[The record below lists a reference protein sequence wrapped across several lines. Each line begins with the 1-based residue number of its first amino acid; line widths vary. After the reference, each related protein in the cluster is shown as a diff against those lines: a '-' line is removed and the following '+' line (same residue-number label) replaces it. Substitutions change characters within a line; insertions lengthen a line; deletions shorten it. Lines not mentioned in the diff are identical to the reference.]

1 MQSYIEKGRQPMN
14 IEMKSIKK
22 SFQGNPVLNDIN
34 LTINPSDIMLIVGKN
49 GAGKTTILRL
59 LLGLY
64 TPDEGTITVNGIDSK
79 TRQYQELKKSFG
91 FLNDNIG
98 LFRDLTVWENI
109 EFFHRIYFPTEK
121 KSTRNQ
127 VISNVLKR
135 VELYNHK
142 NEKIDFFSRGMR
154 QRLAI
159 ARAIVN
165 QPDLL
170 ILDEPNRG
178 LDVEGKEMLKE
189 IVQEYHKK
197 GATILINSHDLND
210 IQEYVTHLS
219 FLNNGKIVYT
229 GSYRE
234 LIKNQK
240 NKQYRIRVENPK
252 KVMEQLHSLEYVA
265 NVELLEDSL
274 MVGLTADLSRLSKWF
289 AQNSIELYE
298 LTQTNQDLVTL
309 YKQYI
314 Q

>member
-22 SFQGNPVLNDIN
+22 SFQGNPVLNGIN

-59 LLGLY
+59 LLCLY

-79 TRQYQELKKSFG
+79 TRQYQELKKNFG

-109 EFFHRIYFPTEK
+109 EFFHRIYFPTAK
-121 KSTRNQ
+121 KSARNQ

-229 GSYRE
+229 GSYRD

-240 NKQYRIRVENPK
+240 KKQYRIRVENPK
-252 KVMEQLHSLEYVA
+252 KVMEQLHSLEYVS

-274 MVGLTADLSRLSKWF
+274 MVSLTADLSRLSKWF

>member
-1 MQSYIEKGRQPMN
+1 MN

-22 SFQGNPVLNDIN
+22 SFHNNLVLNDIN
-34 LTINPSDIMLIVGKN
+34 LTVNPSDIMLIVGKN

-64 TPDEGTITVNGIDSK
+64 TPDEGMITVKGIDSK
-79 TRQYQELKKSFG
+79 TRQYQELKKKFG

-109 EFFHRIYFPTEK
+109 EFFHRIYFPKAK
-121 KSTRNQ
+121 KETRNQ
-127 VISNVLKR
+127 EITDVLKR

-159 ARAIVN
+159 ARAVIN
-165 QPDLL
+165 QPELL

-178 LDVEGKEMLKE
+178 LDVEGKEMLKD
-189 IVQEYHKK
+189 IVQEYHQN
-197 GATILINSHDLND
+197 GATVLINSHDLND

-219 FLNNGKIVYT
+219 FLSKGKIVYT

-234 LIKNQK
+234 LIQNQK
-240 NKQYRIRVENPK
+240 NKQYRIRVENPGG
-252 KVMEQLHSLEYVA
+252 VMEQLKSLKFVSS
-265 NVELLEDSL
+265 VEQLEDSL
-274 MVGLTADLSRLSKWF
+274 LVNLTADLSSLSKWF
-289 AQNSIELYE
+289 AQNSMELYE
-298 LTQTNQDLVTL
+298 LTQINQDLVSL

>member
-1 MQSYIEKGRQPMN
+1 MN

-22 SFQGNPVLNDIN
+22 SFHNNLVLNDIN
-34 LTINPSDIMLIVGKN
+34 LTVNPSDIMLIVGKN

-64 TPDEGTITVNGIDSK
+64 TPDEGMITVKGIDSK
-79 TRQYQELKKSFG
+79 TRQYQELKKKFG

-109 EFFHRIYFPTEK
+109 EFFHRIYFPKAKRE
-121 KSTRNQ
+121 TRNQ
-127 VISNVLKR
+127 EITDVLKR

-159 ARAIVN
+159 ARAVIN
-165 QPDLL
+165 QPELL

-189 IVQEYHKK
+189 IVQEYHQN
-197 GATILINSHDLND
+197 GATVLINSHDLND

-219 FLNNGKIVYT
+219 FLSKGKIVYT

-234 LIKNQK
+234 LIQNQK
-240 NKQYRIRVENPK
+240 NKQYRIRVENPGG
-252 KVMEQLHSLEYVA
+252 VMEQLKSLKFVSS
-265 NVELLEDSL
+265 VEQLEDSL
-274 MVGLTADLSRLSKWF
+274 IVNLTDDLSSLSKWF
-289 AQNSIELYE
+289 AQNSMELYE
-298 LTQTNQDLVTL
+298 LTQINQDLVSL

>member
-1 MQSYIEKGRQPMN
+1 MN

-22 SFQGNPVLNDIN
+22 SFHNNLVLNDIN
-34 LTINPSDIMLIVGKN
+34 LTVNPSDIMLIVGKN

-64 TPDEGTITVNGIDSK
+64 TPDEGMITVKGIDSK
-79 TRQYQELKKSFG
+79 TRQYQELKKKFG

-109 EFFHRIYFPTEK
+109 EFFHRIYFPKAK
-121 KSTRNQ
+121 KETRNQ
-127 VISNVLKR
+127 EITDVLKR

-159 ARAIVN
+159 ARAVIN
-165 QPDLL
+165 QPELL

-178 LDVEGKEMLKE
+178 LDVEGKEMLKD
-189 IVQEYHKK
+189 IVQEYHQN
-197 GATILINSHDLND
+197 GATVLINSHDLND

-219 FLNNGKIVYT
+219 FLSKGKIVYT

-234 LIKNQK
+234 LIQNQK
-240 NKQYRIRVENPK
+240 NKQYRIRVENPRG
-252 KVMEQLHSLEYVA
+252 VMEQLKSLEFVSS
-265 NVELLEDSL
+265 VEQLEDSL
-274 MVGLTADLSRLSKWF
+274 IVNLTADLFSLSKWF
-289 AQNSIELYE
+289 AQNSMELYE
-298 LTQTNQDLVTL
+298 LTQINQDLVSL

>member
-1 MQSYIEKGRQPMN
+1 MN
-14 IEMKSIKK
+14 IEMKSVKK
-22 SFQGNPVLNDIN
+22 SFQSNCVLNGIN
-34 LTINPSDIMLIVGKN
+34 LKISPSDIMLIVGKN

-64 TPDEGTITVNGIDSK
+64 TPDEGSITIDGIDSK
-79 TRQYQELKKSFG
+79 TRQYQKLKKNMG

-98 LFRDLTVWENI
+98 LFRDLTVWENV
-109 EFFHRIYFPTEK
+109 EFFHRIYFPEAK
-121 KSTRNQ
+121 KNIRNQ
-127 VISNVLKR
+127 MISDVLKR
-135 VELYNHK
+135 VELYNHRD
-142 NEKIDFFSRGMR
+142 EKIDFFSRGMR

-165 QPDLL
+165 QPNLL

-197 GATILINSHDLND
+197 GATVLVNSHDLND

-219 FLNNGKIVYT
+219 FLSKGKIVYA
-229 GSYRE
+229 GSYCD
-234 LIKNQK
+234 LIKNQQ
-240 NKQYRIRVENPK
+240 NKQYRIRVENPELVLK
-252 KVMEQLHSLEYVA
+252 QIASLDYVLNA
-265 NVELLEDSL
+265 ELTEGSL
-274 MVGLTADLSRLSKWF
+274 IVSLNTDISNLSKWF
-289 AQNSIELYE
+289 ALNSIEVYE
-298 LTQTNQDLVTL
+298 LIQMNQDLVAL

>member
-1 MQSYIEKGRQPMN
+1 MN

-22 SFQGNPVLNDIN
+22 SFHNNLVLNDIN
-34 LTINPSDIMLIVGKN
+34 LTVNPSDIMLIVGKN

-64 TPDEGTITVNGIDSK
+64 TPDEGMITVKGIDSK
-79 TRQYQELKKSFG
+79 TRQYQELKKKFG

-109 EFFHRIYFPTEK
+109 EFFHRIYFPKAK
-121 KSTRNQ
+121 KETRNQ
-127 VISNVLKR
+127 EITDVLKR

-159 ARAIVN
+159 ARAVIN
-165 QPDLL
+165 QPELL

-178 LDVEGKEMLKE
+178 LDVEGKEMLKD
-189 IVQEYHKK
+189 IVQEYHQN
-197 GATILINSHDLND
+197 GATVLINSHDLND

-219 FLNNGKIVYT
+219 FLSKGKIVYT

-234 LIKNQK
+234 LIQNQK
-240 NKQYRIRVENPK
+240 NKQYRIRVENPRG
-252 KVMEQLHSLEYVA
+252 VMEQLKSLEFVSS
-265 NVELLEDSL
+265 VEQLEDSL
-274 MVGLTADLSRLSKWF
+274 IVNLTADLSSLSKWF
-289 AQNSIELYE
+289 AQNSMELYE
-298 LTQTNQDLVTL
+298 LTQINQDLVSL

>member
-1 MQSYIEKGRQPMN
+1 MN

-22 SFQGNPVLNDIN
+22 SFHNNLVLNDIN
-34 LTINPSDIMLIVGKN
+34 LTVNPSDIMLIVGKN

-64 TPDEGTITVNGIDSK
+64 TPDEGMITVKGIDSK
-79 TRQYQELKKSFG
+79 TRQYQELKKKFG

-109 EFFHRIYFPTEK
+109 EFFHRIYFPKAK
-121 KSTRNQ
+121 KETRNQ
-127 VISNVLKR
+127 EITDVLKR

-159 ARAIVN
+159 ARAVIN
-165 QPDLL
+165 QPELL

-178 LDVEGKEMLKE
+178 LDVEGKEMLKD
-189 IVQEYHKK
+189 IVQEYHQN
-197 GATILINSHDLND
+197 GATVLINSHDLND

-219 FLNNGKIVYT
+219 FLSKGKIVYT

-234 LIKNQK
+234 LIQNQK
-240 NKQYRIRVENPK
+240 NKQYRIRVENPRG
-252 KVMEQLHSLEYVA
+252 VMEQLKSLEFVSS
-265 NVELLEDSL
+265 VEQLEDSL
-274 MVGLTADLSRLSKWF
+274 LVNLTADLSSLSKWF
-289 AQNSIELYE
+289 AQNSMELYE
-298 LTQTNQDLVTL
+298 LTQINQDLVSL

>member
-1 MQSYIEKGRQPMN
+1 MN

-22 SFQGNPVLNDIN
+22 SFHNNLVLNDIN
-34 LTINPSDIMLIVGKN
+34 LTVNPSDIMLIVGKN

-64 TPDEGTITVNGIDSK
+64 TPDEGMITVKGIDSK
-79 TRQYQELKKSFG
+79 TRQYQELKKKFG

-109 EFFHRIYFPTEK
+109 EFFHRIYFPKAK
-121 KSTRNQ
+121 KETRNQ
-127 VISNVLKR
+127 EITDVLKR

-159 ARAIVN
+159 ARAVIN
-165 QPDLL
+165 QPELL

-178 LDVEGKEMLKE
+178 LDVEGKEMLKD
-189 IVQEYHKK
+189 IVQEYHQN
-197 GATILINSHDLND
+197 GATVLINSHDLND

-219 FLNNGKIVYT
+219 FLSKGKIVYT

-234 LIKNQK
+234 LIQNQK
-240 NKQYRIRVENPK
+240 NKQYRIRVENPRG
-252 KVMEQLHSLEYVA
+252 VMEQLKSLEFVSS
-265 NVELLEDSL
+265 VEQLEDSL
-274 MVGLTADLSRLSKWF
+274 LVNLTADLSSLSKWF
-289 AQNSIELYE
+289 AQNSMELYE
-298 LTQTNQDLVTL
+298 LTQINRDLVSL